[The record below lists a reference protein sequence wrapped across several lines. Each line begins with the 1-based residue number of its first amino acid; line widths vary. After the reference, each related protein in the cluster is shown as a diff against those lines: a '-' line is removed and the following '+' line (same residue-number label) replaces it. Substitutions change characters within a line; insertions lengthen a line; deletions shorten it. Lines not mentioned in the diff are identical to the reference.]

1 MFTVEEP
8 LLLCNC
14 VGIAAVP
21 KVFTIEEQLISA
33 VACVR
38 ERFLT
43 DSVIVVGSVSEYI
56 NSSL

>member
-14 VGIAAVP
+14 LGIAAVP
-21 KVFTIEEQLISA
+21 KVFTVEEQLFSA
-33 VACVR
+33 VARVR

-43 DSVIVVGSVSEYI
+43 DSVVVVGSVSEYI